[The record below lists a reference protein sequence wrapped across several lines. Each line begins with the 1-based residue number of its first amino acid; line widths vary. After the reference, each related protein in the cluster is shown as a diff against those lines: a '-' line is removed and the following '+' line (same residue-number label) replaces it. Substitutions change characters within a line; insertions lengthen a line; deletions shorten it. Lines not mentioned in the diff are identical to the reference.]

1 MDDFEED
8 EEEVEILIEPREEVL
23 QQHGITIEAFEE
35 ALADA
40 IDEYH
45 EQVDRLGDD
54 EDVPGVGEMTVRVK
68 DREFRLD
75 ELAEVHVSDESE

>member
-1 MDDFEED
+1 MDDFED

-23 QQHGITIEAFEE
+23 QQHGISVEAFEE

-45 EQVDRLGDD
+45 ERVDRLGDD
-54 EDVPGVGEMTVRVK
+54 DDVPAVGEMTVRVNN
-68 DREFRLD
+68 REFRLD
-75 ELAEVHVSDESE
+75 ELADVSVSDESE